1 MQLIACKDSS
11 PNDLL
16 CVEWDVKP
24 YTLTHSLIA
33 ESCCVAIVCV
43 AALETLGRLSQVDMN
58 EDAICSHV
66 DDIIYEQMIA
76 LLMLHDIQ
84 IVVAALEALYQL
96 SELGDVTT
104 TRIAQVSAAV
114 SK

>member
-1 MQLIACKDSS
+1 M
-11 PNDLL
+11 
-16 CVEWDVKP
+16 
-24 YTLTHSLIA
+24 
-33 ESCCVAIVCV
+33 
-43 AALETLGRLSQVDMN
+43 GRLSQVDMN
-58 EDAICSHV
+58 EDVICSYLGDV
-66 DDIIYEQMIA
+66 IYEQMIA

>member
-1 MQLIACKDSS
+1 
-11 PNDLL
+11 
-16 CVEWDVKP
+16 
-24 YTLTHSLIA
+24 
-33 ESCCVAIVCV
+33 
-43 AALETLGRLSQVDMN
+43 MN
-58 EDAICSHV
+58 EDALCLHL
-66 DDIIYEQMIA
+66 DDTIYEQMIA
-76 LLMLHDIQ
+76 LLMLHDMQ